1 MSHGVNKKNFQAF
14 NAWKFIAA
22 ITQHIPERM
31 SQVVRDTGWYSNR
44 MLMIPESVSVQEHYR
59 CKAATMLVIL
69 GYINELSTQQM

>member
-22 ITQHIPERM
+22 ITHHIPERM

-44 MLMIPESVSVQEHYR
+44 MLDDP
-59 CKAATMLVIL
+59 
-69 GYINELSTQQM
+69 